1 MSGNLPIDFS
11 EVEQMDTDRVD
22 MLKSNLENLRIRLKN
37 FSVVDRNGKTIG
49 EVRDLTLDPA
59 QNLSLIVSQPDVYKG
74 YRFVLLGSKLIQK
87 VDGHTRSL
95 TINLSQADISYLPD
109 YQFSPTGESRSTT
122 LPLAT
127 TRPPQPIVP
136 TEAQNTEPVIQ
147 PTSDGSFVESRV
159 NDLLEYS
166 STPKVMANPVD
177 RDDTQLSTEA
187 SLNAA
192 EIDDRSTASEIDAS
206 SSASAPINTEFAD
219 EQIVSLL
226 EERLVVNPK
235 RRKLG
240 EVIVRKEIETQMVE
254 VPVRREK
261 LIIERTG
268 DEPER
273 LAEIDLGQG
282 EIAGLEIQGTGL
294 GDTTQPTVRGEF
306 TSPKV
311 ASQLLD
317 AIAKLHHHGCQS
329 IRIELVLRDTK
340 LQDTYQEWFEH
351 YSNQG

>member
-1 MSGNLPIDFS
+1 MTNHSPLGFS
-11 EVEQMDTDRVD
+11 EAEPMDTDRVD
-22 MLKSNLENLRIRLKN
+22 MLKSNLDNLKSRLKN
-37 FSVVDRNGKTIG
+37 FAVLDRNGQTVG

-95 TINLSQADISYLPD
+95 TINLSQADLSYLPD
-109 YQFSPTGESRSTT
+109 YQFAPNGESRSTT

-147 PTSDGSFVESRV
+147 PASDSSLVESRV
-159 NDLLEYS
+159 DDLLQYS
-166 STPKVMANPVD
+166 STSEARATPIDREDTHLQPESAAADINPVD
-177 RDDTQLSTEA
+177 EKV
-187 SLNAA
+187 
-192 EIDDRSTASEIDAS
+192 
-206 SSASAPINTEFAD
+206 
-219 EQIVSLL
+219 VSLL

-273 LAEIDLGQG
+273 LAEIDLSQG
-282 EIAGLEIQGTGL
+282 DIGGLEIQGMGL
-294 GDTTQPTVRGEF
+294 SDTTQPTVRGEF

-329 IRIELVLRDTK
+329 IRIELVLKDAK
-340 LQDTYQEWFEH
+340 LQDTYQEWFER
-351 YSNQG
+351 YRNQG

>member
-1 MSGNLPIDFS
+1 
-11 EVEQMDTDRVD
+11 MDTDRVD
-22 MLKSNLENLRIRLKN
+22 MLKSNLENLRTRLKN
-37 FSVVDRNGKTIG
+37 FSVIDRNGKTIG

-87 VDGHTRSL
+87 VDGHARSL
-95 TINLSQADISYLPD
+95 IINLSQADVSYLPD
-109 YQFSPTGESRSTT
+109 YQFSPTGESRPTT

-136 TEAQNTEPVIQ
+136 AEAQSTKPVAQ
-147 PTSDGSFVESRV
+147 SAADGSFVESRV

-166 STPKVMANPVD
+166 LTPKVMANPVD

-187 SLNAA
+187 TLNEV
-192 EIDDRSTASEIDAS
+192 EIDGQSTSADIDT
-206 SSASAPINTEFAD
+206 SSADNTQINAGLVD
-219 EQIVSLL
+219 EKTVSLL

-329 IRIELVLRDTK
+329 IRVELILKDTK